1 MILGLMMTPIRNS
14 CVYFAL
20 NNTRLKMYGKGT
32 KMNEIRE
39 SATIETSFDISRLNV
54 VIALKISEHV

>member
-1 MILGLMMTPIRNS
+1 
-14 CVYFAL
+14 
-20 NNTRLKMYGKGT
+20 MYGKGT

-54 VIALKISEHV
+54 VIAFKFLEHVWHTMDNICVKFQ

>member
-1 MILGLMMTPIRNS
+1 MILGFTMTTIRNS

-20 NNTRLKMYGKGT
+20 RNNRLKMYGKGT

-54 VIALKISEHV
+54 VIAFKFSEHV